1 MRNSKTIGSLSIVI
15 LTLLI
20 SFQNCSAPKMAFQE
34 ATTVDLASLSASG
47 ILINNGAQYTN
58 NSLVSVQISVDSVA
72 EMYISN
78 SPDCSSGGQ
87 WAPLT
92 RQLNWTLLNL
102 NTNSGVYAKFR
113 STYGKETPCVSDAI
127 IHDDIVPTLSLVQ
140 VPPAKTNAA
149 MTELKFNHYDSGS
162 GVEKMVC
169 PAEISNCAA
178 TVSVANSADGPKSQ
192 SYYVIDK
199 AGNRSVDL
207 MASWLVD
214 RTPPVPAFV
223 KKPAAKTSA
232 IAVEFEFNAV
242 DSYSTLNTFMCQ
254 LNSDP
259 YAVCPKVY
267 TLNNLS
273 EGTYTLNVKA
283 LDDLGNT
290 SAPLTHMWQISRKL
304 PGVKIVKGP
313 EIYSNVKGAF
323 EFTGEDQFMRPLKQ
337 FECQLNMSAWRLCV
351 SPFDLTNE
359 ILTEGVNKF
368 KVRGTDVDGLVS
380 GEEERV
386 WNYDKTAPLLT
397 FEIKPAAFS
406 KNASEVLKVIS
417 QEAQAL
423 KEIEFT
429 FDGVV
434 ISKALLNLVTLN
446 ELKEMQHKISVVAT
460 DMAGNKSLPL
470 THDFW
475 SDFTKP
481 TLSFPDS
488 NFPALPTPTVSPLL
502 KFQVAKSDNNT
513 DPGNTILT
521 YFSLADLDNA
531 VTGDPDIYTVFASPV
546 NIAGIKNGSHQIKF
560 YAVDKAGNQ
569 SVYYVSN
576 TFLVDL
582 YPPII
587 TFIAQP
593 NSDIRPNTVQ
603 VIDYLVQDT
612 GSGLQSVMCKLSL
625 DGVVQYDATCVA
637 ANKYLLDVAKEGV
650 YVFSITAT
658 DKVGNQS
665 VKSVTFKATEQF
677 APFVHKFSVSQQ
689 SNNKVDIL
697 FVMDNS
703 RTMVEENK
711 KTADAFSEFL
721 TNLGDL
727 DYRIAVKTTDVAL
740 SHGSLLPIGDSGNAV
755 RYMDRNTV
763 NGLSM
768 LQQTLQVKSNG
779 SGEEAG
785 LTSVQGFID
794 RIGLAGSYESSF
806 YRADAVL
813 ATVAI
818 TDSDEA
824 AHGGY
829 QSAEAYLADLYR
841 KLPGKTYIHH
851 SNIILPGDSAC
862 LATGEGYGVTY
873 FDLSNLTGGNSVSIC
888 SPQYGNQLKDFA
900 SSIIAKVSEQTLACN
915 PIDQDKDGKLDIQI
929 SYTGAG
935 GTTGAITNFVVS
947 GNKVRFLTPL
957 VMIGDYVINYYCVK

>member
-1 MRNSKTIGSLSIVI
+1 MRNSKTIASLSFVM

-47 ILINNGAQYTN
+47 IMINNGAPYTN
-58 NSLVSVQISVDSVA
+58 SNLVSVQISVDNVA

-78 SPDCSSGGQ
+78 SPDCSAGGQ
-87 WAPLT
+87 WVPLT

-102 NTNSGVYAKFR
+102 NTNSSVYAKFR
-113 STYGKETPCVSDAI
+113 STYGKETPCVSDSI
-127 IHDDIVPTLSLVQ
+127 IHDDVLPTLSLVQ
-140 VPPAKTNAA
+140 PLPAKTNAA
-149 MTELKFNHYDSGS
+149 AIELKFNQYDGGS
-162 GVEKMVC
+162 GIDKMVC
-169 PAEISNCAA
+169 PPEVSACAPN
-178 TVSVANSADGPKSQ
+178 VNVASTADGPKSQ
-192 SYYVIDK
+192 IYYVVDK
-199 AGNRSVDL
+199 AGNKSANL
-207 MASWLVD
+207 IANWLVD

-232 IAVEFEFNAV
+232 AAVEFEFNAV
-242 DSYSTLNTFMCQ
+242 DNYSTVNTFLCQ
-254 LNSDP
+254 LNTDP

-283 LDDLGNT
+283 VDDLGNT

-304 PGVKIVKGP
+304 PLVKIVKGP
-313 EIYSNVKGAF
+313 EIYTNIKGAY

-337 FECQLNMSAWRLCV
+337 FECQLNMGAWRLCV

-359 ILTEGVNKF
+359 ILTEGVNNF

-380 GEEERV
+380 GEEERA
-386 WNYDKTAPLLT
+386 WNFDKTAPLLT

-406 KNASEVLKVIS
+406 KNSSEVLKVIS
-417 QEAQAL
+417 QEAQAV

-434 ISKALLNLVTLN
+434 ISKALLNLVTVN
-446 ELKEMQHKISVVAT
+446 ELTEMQHKISVVAT

-470 THDFW
+470 TYDFW

-488 NFPALPTPTVSPLL
+488 NFPALPTPTASPLL

-513 DPGNTILT
+513 DPGNTVLT
-521 YFSLADLDNA
+521 YFSLIDLDTA
-531 VTGDPDIYTVFASPV
+531 IAGDPDIYTAFASPV
-546 NIAGIKNGSHQIKF
+546 NIAGIKNGPHQIKL
-560 YAVDKAGNQ
+560 YAVDKAGNE
-569 SVYYVSN
+569 SIYYVSN

-582 YPPII
+582 YPPTI
-587 TFIAQP
+587 TFISQP

-603 VIDYLVQDT
+603 LIDYLVQDS
-612 GSGLQSVMCKLSL
+612 GSGLQSVMCKLSI
-625 DGVVQYDATCVA
+625 DSVVQYDAACVA
-637 ANKYLLDVAKEGV
+637 ANRYVFDVAKEGI
-650 YVFSITAT
+650 YVFTITAV
-658 DKVGNQS
+658 DKVGNQL
-665 VKSVTFKATEQF
+665 VKSVLFKATEQF

-721 TNLGDL
+721 INLGDL

-740 SHGSLLPIGDSGNAV
+740 SHGSLLPIGDSANTV
-755 RYMDRNTV
+755 RYIDRNTV
-763 NGLSM
+763 NGLAM

-829 QSAEAYLADLYR
+829 QSAEAYFADLNM

-851 SNIILPGDSAC
+851 SNIILPGDSEC
-862 LATGEGYGVTY
+862 LASGEGYGVTY
-873 FDLSNLTGGNSVSIC
+873 FDLSKLTGGNSVSIC

-929 SYTGAG
+929 TYTGTG
-935 GTTGAITNFVVS
+935 GSTGAITNFVVS

-957 VMIGDYVINYYCVK
+957 VTIGEYVINYYCVK